1 MHLIGALAFKGAEMQ
16 VVLRVHRYK
25 GKETQNPGDKI
36 EVTKEVG
43 ELLIARN
50 QADRVPTKRAPKG
63 KAK

>member
-1 MHLIGALAFKGAEMQ
+1 MHVI
-16 VVLRVHRYK
+16 LRVHRYK

-50 QADRVPTKRAPKG
+50 QADRVPTKRTP
-63 KAK
+63 KAKSE